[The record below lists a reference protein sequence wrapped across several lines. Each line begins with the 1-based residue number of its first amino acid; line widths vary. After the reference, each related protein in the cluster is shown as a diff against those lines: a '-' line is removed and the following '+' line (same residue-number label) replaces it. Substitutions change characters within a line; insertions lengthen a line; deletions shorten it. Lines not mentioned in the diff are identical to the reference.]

1 MPTDPVCGMY
11 VSEDSKIYSDKDGV
25 RYYFCSI
32 GCKEKFD
39 SPDVEE
45 KSLKYKLIVAWLF
58 SIPIIIIDYLFK
70 FSFKNYLL
78 FILVLPVQFY
88 SGSNF
93 YKGAYQAIKN
103 KMGNMD
109 LLITLGTLTAFIFSI
124 VITFDSKIFPVK
136 YTYFDA
142 SAFIITLI
150 LTGSYIESLT
160 KKKANSSANK
170 LLSLLPDKVHLYV
183 KNNIVD
189 TKIDDIKINDKIL
202 IRPGENIPVDGTI
215 FKGKSEIDESMITGE
230 EMPVLKKEND
240 DVISGTKNI
249 NGELTVI
256 VKNYGANSTVNKI
269 YSMIQMASSGRAKI
283 QKIADIFSSYFV
295 PIVLIAALSSSIFW
309 YFYLR
314 SISNPLYIVI
324 AILVFVSVVV
334 IACPC
339 AIGLAAP
346 ITLLISSNQSSENGI
361 LIKNSGSMDRLSK
374 INTVILDKTGTL
386 TDNNPEIIDMNIYND
401 NLYVY
406 SLLYSMEIKSNH
418 PVAKAI
424 IDYLKNYKYDSL
436 DIKDFKEIPGYGVT
450 GYYKNDFIE
459 IKRNENKISL
469 MVNSK
474 EYASMK
480 ILYKLRPNVENAI
493 KILKKNNIDIAIVT
507 GDSKENAEKVA
518 DYLGI
523 NNYYYNIKPEGKA
536 EIVKKEQ
543 NNGKYVMFVGDGIND
558 TIAMETADIGVS
570 MSSGSDITKE
580 SGDIILLNNDLNNIY
595 NMIIIGK
602 YTIRKVKQNI
612 GWAIGYNSALI
623 PVAAG
628 VLVPLLG
635 LGIYYVLPIFAA
647 LAMGLSSTTV
657 VLNSLRIKKS
667 IKNSIKTSIAA

>member
-1 MPTDPVCGMY
+1 MATDPVCGMY
-11 VSEDSKIYSDKDGV
+11 VSEDSNIYSDKDGT
-25 RYYFCSI
+25 RYYFCSQ

-39 SPDVEE
+39 SPDIEE
-45 KSLKYKLIVAWLF
+45 KSLKYKLIIAWVF
-58 SIPIIIIDYLFK
+58 SIPLLIIDYLFK

-78 FILVLPVQFY
+78 FVLVLPVQLY
-88 SGSNF
+88 SGSSF
-93 YKGAYQAIKN
+93 YKGAYQAVKN

-124 VITFDSKIFPVK
+124 IITFDSKIFPVK

-170 LLSLLPDKVHLYV
+170 LLSLLPSKVHLYYGN
-183 KNNIVD
+183 KIVD

-202 IRPGENIPVDGTI
+202 IRPGENIPVDGKI
-215 FKGKSEIDESMITGE
+215 FSGESEIDESMITGE
-230 EMPVLKKEND
+230 EIPVLKKTD
-240 DVISGTKNI
+240 DNVISGTKNI
-249 NGELTVI
+249 NGEISVI

-269 YSMIQMASSGRAKI
+269 YSMIQMASMGRAKI
-283 QKIADIFSSYFV
+283 QRIADIFSSYFV
-295 PIVLIAALSSSIFW
+295 PVVLIAALSSSIFW

-314 SISNPLYIVI
+314 SVNNPLYTVI

-346 ITLLISSNQSSENGI
+346 ITLLISSNKASENGI
-361 LIKNSGSMDRLSK
+361 LIKNSSSIDRLSK
-374 INTVILDKTGTL
+374 IDTVIFDKTGTL
-386 TDNNPEIIDMNIYND
+386 TDNNPEITDLELYYD
-401 NLYVY
+401 NEYVY

-418 PVAKAI
+418 PVAYAI
-424 IDYLKNYKYDSL
+424 INYLKNYKYDIL
-436 DIKDFKEIPGYGVT
+436 NIENFKEIPGYGVT
-450 GYYKNDFIE
+450 GYYNDDFIE
-459 IKRNENKISL
+459 IKKNNDKISL

-480 ILYKLRPNVENAI
+480 ISYGLRETVKNSI
-493 KILKKNNIDIAIVT
+493 KKLKKNNINIIIVT

-518 DYLGI
+518 DYLDV
-523 NNYYYNIKPEGKA
+523 NTYYYDIKPEGKS
-536 EIVKKEQ
+536 EIVKKYQ
-543 NNGKYVMFVGDGIND
+543 STGNYVMFVGDGIND
-558 TIAMETADIGVS
+558 TIAMETADVGVA
-570 MSSGSDITKE
+570 MSSGSDIAKE

-595 NMIIIGK
+595 NMLIIGK
-602 YTIRKVKQNI
+602 YTISKVKQNI

-628 VLVPLLG
+628 IMVPLLG
-635 LGIYYVLPIFAA
+635 LGIYDVLPIFAA

-657 VLNSLRIKKS
+657 VLNSLRIKGH
-667 IKNSIKTSIAA
+667 IKNAIA

>member
-1 MPTDPVCGMY
+1 MATDPVCGMY
-11 VSEDSKIYSDKDGV
+11 VSEDSNIYSDKDGT
-25 RYYFCSI
+25 RYYFCSQ

-39 SPDVEE
+39 SPDIEE
-45 KSLKYKLIVAWLF
+45 KSLKYKLIIAWVF
-58 SIPIIIIDYLFK
+58 SIPLLIIDYLFK

-78 FILVLPVQFY
+78 FVLVLPVQLY
-88 SGSNF
+88 SGSSF
-93 YKGAYQAIKN
+93 YKGAYQAVKN

-124 VITFDSKIFPVK
+124 IITFDSKIFPVK

-170 LLSLLPDKVHLYV
+170 LLSLLPSKVHLYYGN
-183 KNNIVD
+183 KIVD

-202 IRPGENIPVDGTI
+202 IRPGENIPVDGKI
-215 FKGKSEIDESMITGE
+215 FSGESEIDESMITGE
-230 EMPVLKKEND
+230 EIPVLKKTD
-240 DVISGTKNI
+240 DNVISGTKNI
-249 NGELTVI
+249 NGEISVI

-269 YSMIQMASSGRAKI
+269 YSMIQMASMGRVKI
-283 QKIADIFSSYFV
+283 QRIADIFSSYFV
-295 PIVLIAALSSSIFW
+295 PVVLIAALSSSIFW

-314 SISNPLYIVI
+314 SVNNPLYTVI

-346 ITLLISSNQSSENGI
+346 ITLLISSNKASENGI
-361 LIKNSGSMDRLSK
+361 LIKNSSSIDRLSK
-374 INTVILDKTGTL
+374 IDTVIFDKTGTL
-386 TDNNPEIIDMNIYND
+386 TDNNPEITDLELYYD
-401 NLYVY
+401 NEYVY

-418 PVAKAI
+418 PVAYAI
-424 IDYLKNYKYDSL
+424 INYLKNYKYDIL
-436 DIKDFKEIPGYGVT
+436 NIENFKEIPGYGVT
-450 GYYKNDFIE
+450 GYYNDDFIE
-459 IKRNENKISL
+459 IKKNNDKISL

-480 ILYKLRPNVENAI
+480 ISYGLRETVKNSI
-493 KILKKNNIDIAIVT
+493 KKLKKNNINIIIVT

-518 DYLGI
+518 DYLDV
-523 NNYYYNIKPEGKA
+523 NTYYYDIKPEGKS
-536 EIVKKEQ
+536 EIVKKYQ
-543 NNGKYVMFVGDGIND
+543 STGNYVMFVGDGIND
-558 TIAMETADIGVS
+558 TIAMETADVGVA
-570 MSSGSDITKE
+570 MSSGSDIAKE

-595 NMIIIGK
+595 NMLIIGK
-602 YTIRKVKQNI
+602 YTISKVKQNI

-628 VLVPLLG
+628 IMVPLLG
-635 LGIYYVLPIFAA
+635 LGIYDVLPIFAA

-657 VLNSLRIKKS
+657 VLNSLRIKGH
-667 IKNSIKTSIAA
+667 IKNAIA